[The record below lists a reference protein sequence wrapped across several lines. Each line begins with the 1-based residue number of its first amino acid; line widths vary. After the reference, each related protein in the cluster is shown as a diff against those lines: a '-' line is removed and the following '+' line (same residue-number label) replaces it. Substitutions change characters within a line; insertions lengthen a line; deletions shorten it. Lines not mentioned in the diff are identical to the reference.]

1 VIETDFTP
9 LAGPY
14 KPKRRRP
21 FAARVLMR
29 CVGFCIDLARWL
41 MAPKP

>member
-1 VIETDFTP
+1 MHRTHFGH
-9 LAGPY
+9 LAMDCGT
-14 KPKRRRP
+14 RRRP

-29 CVGFCIDLARWL
+29 CAGLLIDLARWL